1 MELSRRLKVI
11 ASYVDSCES
20 VADIGTDHGYIPIDL
35 VKRGICKKAV
45 ASDINKGPMEKAKI
59 NVTFE
64 GLKDSIDVYLGPGLK
79 PLKVGEVNGIIIAGM
94 GGNLTR
100 DILLQDMEKVKKYEF
115 MVLQPA
121 QNPEVLRE
129 FLYNNNYEIIDE
141 DLIKEEDKY
150 YELFKVK
157 YSRGNKFNKGD
168 LKEIDYEI
176 SPILRGKNHPLIK
189 EYITV
194 KKEKAEKIKS
204 FIKEDSEA
212 AEKRK
217 VILEEKINILK
228 EML

>member
-1 MELSRRLKVI
+1 MELSKRLEVI
-11 ASYVDSCES
+11 ASHVDKCES
-20 VADIGTDHGYIPIDL
+20 VADIGTDHGYIPIYL
-35 VKRGICKKAV
+35 VKKGICNRAV

-64 GLKDSIDVYLGPGLK
+64 GLKEKIDVYLGAGLK
-79 PLKVGEVNGIIIAGM
+79 PLKVSEVDGIIIAGM

-100 DILLQDMEKVKKYEF
+100 DIILADLAKVKKYDF

-129 FLYNNNYEIIDE
+129 FLYNNSYEIIDE
-141 DLIKEEDKY
+141 DLIKEEGKY

-157 YSRGNKFNKGD
+157 YSRGNKFNKGN

-176 SPILRGKNHPLIK
+176 SPILREKNHPLIN
-189 EYITV
+189 EYINM
-194 KKEKAEKIKS
+194 KKEKYEKIKG
-204 FIKEDSEA
+204 FIKEESEE

-217 VILEEKINILK
+217 KQLADKINLLG
-228 EML
+228 EMI